1 MITLFSRK
9 FNIPVMIIYTGK
21 PLNQQKIP
29 INETFLREP
38 GIGPKLVLS
47 LCPRCE
53 ACPEHGRMGRMDPKQ
68 SQMSKILM
76 FSLRDA
82 LR

>member
-47 LCPRCE
+47 E